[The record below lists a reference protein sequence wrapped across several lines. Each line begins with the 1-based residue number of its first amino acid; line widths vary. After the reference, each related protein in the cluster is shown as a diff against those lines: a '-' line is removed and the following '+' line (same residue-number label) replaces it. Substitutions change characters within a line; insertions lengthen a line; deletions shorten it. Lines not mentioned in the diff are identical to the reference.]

1 MASIAKLENNT
12 TLDSA
17 PGVNPEEIFRFLVS
31 LDLDPTIPSAIHNLI
46 RNYVAEFT
54 SEDPVSLLFVAPFGI
69 STQQGDDIRAAIK
82 EGGASSSTCADIEVA
97 HTNENPTLPFSVV
110 VIGDPAAFATGLPQ
124 VPGTREALRQ
134 AFSASV
140 VLREAS
146 GGS

>member
-1 MASIAKLENNT
+1 
-12 TLDSA
+12 
-17 PGVNPEEIFRFLVS
+17 

-54 SEDPVSLLFVAPFGI
+54 SDDPVSLLFVAPYGI
-69 STQQGDDIRAAIK
+69 STQQGDDIRAAIE

-97 HTNENPTLPFSVV
+97 YTNENPTLPFSVV
-110 VIGDPAAFATGLPQ
+110 VIGDPTAFASGLPR

-134 AFSASV
+134 SFSASV
-140 VLREAS
+140 VFRKAS